1 MAQLTAK
8 PRVAGRSPLEFV
20 IDRIWRFFCSV
31 RAAIYEIAILAV
43 LVLLGTLRGSEV
55 PQWTQNALPFT
66 EPIIRRWYAW
76 DVFHSLPFMLIL
88 AVLAV
93 AIAVCTINRAPGIW
107 HTIANPTVTTT
118 QGFLNNADT
127 LATIAMPSATS
138 DSTSQLTKALRSRR
152 YRVLTEIRGDQV
164 HLYADKNRYAKLGT
178 YPFHLA
184 LILIL
189 VGGIVGARY
198 GFREKELVIPE
209 GSVRELGH
217 GTGLSVGLNQ
227 FTEVYNETG
236 MPTEYRSDL
245 ALYKDGKEVK
255 QQSITVNHPMTYRNV
270 VFYQS
275 SFGQAATIRV
285 TDDQGRVLYDDSV
298 PLGLWVSSNNPDAPA
313 GFIDILPANIRLN
326 IIAPDLNAANLPN
339 LDNLNLASGEMYIQA
354 RSLDP
359 GVAQEPI
366 GAIVG
371 QGETQQFGTLNVEFV
386 RERRFTLLQVSSNP
400 GIPIFFVAAFLLV
413 GGLAITFYFPHRRI
427 RGIIGPGSAGQQGVV
442 AQLSPLAKRD
452 WSGRRDF
459 YRLIEDMEQK
469 LGVSVTVR
477 SNEDRVHDPRDSQ
490 SPRPASPSA

>member
-8 PRVAGRSPLEFV
+8 PRVARRSPLEFV

-43 LVLLGTLRGSEV
+43 LVLIGTLRGSEV
-55 PQWTQNALPFT
+55 PQWIQNALPFT
-66 EPIIRRWYAW
+66 EPIVRRWYGW
-76 DVFHSLPFMLIL
+76 DVFHSLPFMFIL

-107 HTIANPTVTTT
+107 RTISEPTVTTT

-127 LATIAMPSATS
+127 LASVALPGSTIDT
-138 DSTSQLTKALRSRR
+138 TSQLSSTLQARR
-152 YRVLTEIRGDQV
+152 YRMLTETHGDQV
-164 HLYADKNRYAKLGT
+164 HLYADKNRFAKLGT
-178 YPFHLA
+178 FPFHLA

-198 GFREKELVIPE
+198 GFREREFVIPE
-209 GSVRELGH
+209 GSVREVGH
-217 GTGLSVGLNQ
+217 GTGLSVGLEQ

-236 MPTEYRSDL
+236 LPTEYRSDL
-245 ALYKDGKEVK
+245 VLYKDGKEVK

-285 TDDQGRVLYDDSV
+285 TDDAGRVLYDDSV
-298 PLGLWVSSNNPDAPA
+298 PLGLWVSSTNPDAPA
-313 GFIDILPANIRLN
+313 GFIDIIPAKIRLN
-326 IIAPDLNAANLPN
+326 IIAPDVNLANRPD
-339 LDNLNLASGEMYIQA
+339 LDELNLASGEMFIQA
-354 RSLDP
+354 RSLEL
-359 GVAQEPI
+359 GASTQPI
-366 GAIVG
+366 SAVVG
-371 QGETQQFGTLNVEFV
+371 QGETTKLGNVNVEFI
-386 RERRFTLLQVSSNP
+386 RERRYTLLQVNSNP
-400 GIPIFFVAAFLLV
+400 GIPIFFAAAFLLV

-427 RGIIGPGSAGQQGVV
+427 RGILSPAPGGQTGTV

-459 YRLIEDMEQK
+459 YRLLEDLEEK
-469 LGVSVTVR
+469 LGVQASVR
-477 SNEDRVHDPRDSQ
+477 SNEDRVHERYATPPPR
-490 SPRPASPSA
+490 ASGSNA